1 MIENPQYK
9 NILWN
14 PLVQYSLGETESGG
28 PVAILGCTGEDGEE
42 VTLCIPD
49 KEYLAGLIKLLTHA
63 VVDMSMMELNGF
75 EAAAEIADNR
85 TLEQS
90 SPTPDD
96 LSGLEPPSIPDDL
109 SGFEWDNKDDNND
122 DGESK

>member
-14 PLVQYSLGETESGG
+14 PLLQYSLGETAEGG

-49 KEYLAGLIKLLTHA
+49 KEYLAGLIKLLKHA
-63 VVDMSMMELNGF
+63 VEDMTTMEINGF
-75 EAAAEIADNR
+75 EAAAGIANDR

-90 SPTPDD
+90 SSTPDD
-96 LSGLEPPSIPDDL
+96 LSSLGTSIPDDL
-109 SGFEWDNKDDNND
+109 SGFDWDNNNE

>member
-14 PLVQYSLGETESGG
+14 PLLQYSLGETAEGG

-49 KEYLAGLIKLLTHA
+49 AEYLAGLIDMLTHA
-63 VVDMSMMELNGF
+63 VADMIRVEKSGF
-75 EAAAEIADNR
+75 EAASKIADLR
-85 TLEQS
+85 AMKQS

-96 LSGLEPPSIPDDL
+96 LSSLEPSAPDDL
-109 SGFEWDNKDDNND
+109 SGFDWDDEDND
-122 DGESK
+122 EDGESK